1 MSAIPI
7 EIQEFS
13 NQIGMPRPVASRE
26 IGAKTLR
33 ETTIGPEN
41 QEKSVDIIEAMSWEQ
56 LLDEE
61 LVTRCRQATD
71 VRERE
76 SIINELFRRNYAKV
90 ARWCLRF
97 SDDREVAADMAQE
110 VFTRAYQNFSSFQ
123 GQSKFS
129 TWLFVIARN
138 QCLNAVRARSTQ
150 ATELNADGGEE
161 ILLDLADTAPSPYL
175 HAERESS
182 AKLVKD
188 LLNEALDETEK
199 VVFSL
204 HYGDDVPLDAIT
216 RLLKLENQSGAKAFI
231 VSAKRKLA
239 RLKQRWKVRG

>member
-1 MSAIPI
+1 MSAMPI
-7 EIQEFS
+7 EIKEFS
-13 NQIGMPRPVASRE
+13 NQIGMHRRVLDSEIASEVHDGVTR
-26 IGAKTLR
+26 APKDQQ
-33 ETTIGPEN
+33 N
-41 QEKSVDIIEAMSWEQ
+41 SVGIIESMSWEQ

-138 QCLNAVRARSTQ
+138 QYLNAVRAKSTQ

-161 ILLDLADTAPSPYL
+161 ILLDLADTAPSPYS

-182 AKLVKD
+182 AKLIKD

-239 RLKQRWKVRG
+239 RLKQRLKVRG